1 MIAIIMGTYQGE
13 RYLSEQLDSLLASTC
28 QDWKLY
34 LCDDG
39 STDRTLQIAE
49 EYRCRYPQ
57 QIRVWKNPENLRSA
71 RNFFAGLRRV
81 SEDEPADYYMFCDQ
95 DDRWDTDK
103 VTVSLE
109 RMQQMESEHG
119 ADMPLLVYTDSRLT
133 DESGQVLAP
142 SFQRASHLQSEHCDL
157 AHLLMEN
164 KMPGCTE
171 MVNAALV
178 QRAFHPIDPD
188 RDFPENMKMHDWWF
202 GLVAAAYGRISYID
216 RATMDYRQHG
226 GNVVGGTGFGAY
238 LQDRLADI
246 RKQKE
251 SIRENIRQAQSFQMW
266 YGEELEEQQQEIL
279 QAFCSLEEAGALERR
294 RILRQYGFW
303 KSGLIR
309 NVALFLVI

>member
-1 MIAIIMGTYQGE
+1 MGTYKGE

-28 QDWKLY
+28 QEWKLY

-49 EYRCRYPQ
+49 EYQGRYPQ
-57 QIRVWKNPENLRSA
+57 RIRVWKNPENLRSA

-81 SEDEPADYYMFCDQ
+81 SEEEPADYYMFCDQ
-95 DDRWDTDK
+95 DDRWDADK
-103 VTVSLE
+103 IAVSLE
-109 RMQQMESEHG
+109 RMQQLEREVG
-119 ADMPLLVYTDSRLT
+119 ADKPLLVYTDSRLT
-133 DESGQVLAP
+133 DEGGRVLEP
-142 SFQRASHLQSEHCDL
+142 SFQRVSHFRSEHCDL

-171 MVNAALV
+171 MMNTALV
-178 QRAFHPIDPD
+178 QKAFSSAVQAE
-188 RDFPENMKMHDWWF
+188 FPADMKMHDWWF
-202 GLVAAAYGRISYID
+202 GLVAAAYGRISYLD

-226 GNVVGGTGFGAY
+226 GNVVGGTSFGSY

-251 SIRENIRQAQSFQMW
+251 SIRENIRQAQSFRLW
-266 YGEELEEQQQEIL
+266 YGEDLGEQQQEIL
-279 QAFCSLEEAGALERR
+279 QAFCCLGEAGVLERR
-294 RILRQYGFW
+294 RLLIRYGFW

-309 NVALFLVI
+309 NVALFLLV